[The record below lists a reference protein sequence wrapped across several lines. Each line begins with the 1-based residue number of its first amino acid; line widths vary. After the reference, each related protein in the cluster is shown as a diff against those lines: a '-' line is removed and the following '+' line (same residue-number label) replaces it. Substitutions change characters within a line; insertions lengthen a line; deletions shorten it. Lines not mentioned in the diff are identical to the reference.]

1 MRCHYG
7 WFSLRDV
14 LPTCRAAA
22 GVATHGRQNNDV
34 IVIRSA
40 AIIAITLP
48 RDVTVA
54 RLPRRLAALVKIMIV
69 IVFVIMIMIV
79 FIIMI
84 MIIFIIMIMIVFIIM
99 IMIVFI
105 IMIMIIFMIIGAA
118 ERIMRISQQ
127 TVGPLVKLVKIIIGR
142 HQNNN
147 QVSSKNYWVRVTCSP
162 TFCTASGVGPRTNMR
177 PVTAPSAVRSTRR
190 CTPCGTCR

>member
-54 RLPRRLAALVKIMIV
+54 RLPRRLEQRDGNTLRRQHGGSAQTRQPGPDDIGLAWLEAHPKLERRTSDSSLPLLSETRRRGGRKPAASL
-69 IVFVIMIMIV
+69 
-79 FIIMI
+79 
-84 MIIFIIMIMIVFIIM
+84 
-99 IMIVFI
+99 
-105 IMIMIIFMIIGAA
+105 AL
-118 ERIMRISQQ
+118 RISQ
-127 TVGPLVKLVKIIIGR
+127 
-142 HQNNN
+142 
-147 QVSSKNYWVRVTCSP
+147 
-162 TFCTASGVGPRTNMR
+162 
-177 PVTAPSAVRSTRR
+177 
-190 CTPCGTCR
+190 

>member
-54 RLPRRLAALVKIMIV
+54 RLPRRLAALIK
-69 IVFVIMIMIV
+69 IMIMIV
-79 FIIMI
+79 FIT
-84 MIIFIIMIMIVFIIM
+84 MIMIVFIIM
-99 IMIVFI
+99 IMIVFV
-105 IMIMIIFMIIGAA
+105 IMIMIIFMMIEAA
-118 ERIMRISQQ
+118 TRTMRISQQ
-127 TVGPLVKLVKIIIGR
+127 PVGPLVKLVKITIGW

-147 QVSSKNYWVRVTCSP
+147 WASSK
-162 TFCTASGVGPRTNMR
+162 
-177 PVTAPSAVRSTRR
+177 
-190 CTPCGTCR
+190 